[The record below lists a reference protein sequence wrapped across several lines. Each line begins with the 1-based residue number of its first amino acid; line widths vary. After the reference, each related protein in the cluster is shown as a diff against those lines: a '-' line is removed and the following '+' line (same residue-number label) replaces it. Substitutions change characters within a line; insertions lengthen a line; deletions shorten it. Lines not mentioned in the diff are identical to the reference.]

1 MSEKEDKMMFPFQ
14 SVLRPILKLRIIS
27 FIFQVISI
35 ILSLIQP
42 LLIGRLFDKIN
53 YTGNDSSF
61 DSVIALSIILVIVS
75 LLDFIIYF
83 LKEYSFSKLLA
94 KGANLMRENTLSSV
108 LKLSLK
114 SFEDKDKGDTLNKIL
129 NDSDLYASYAVSAIP
144 QFIIIFIRVI
154 SIYIILFRMNAAL
167 TVIVITIFL
176 IYLFLYFYINKHI
189 RPHIQS
195 ERSTYS
201 NVMTYAQETID
212 GFSTIKIDGKEA
224 YFKKRFSS
232 VLQQYLTTKI
242 AVQRYVSLGNG
253 LLNLFYAII
262 PVIVLSVG
270 AYYVINNQITL
281 GIVIAFYS
289 YTHWIIDPVYSLSD
303 LNKLR
308 QQAKAVLPRLL
319 ELNTVEESDNKK
331 IIEKI
336 ECLEIQN
343 ISFFYNETHEILRDL
358 SLVLKPGMRIAITGE
373 SGIGKSTLAK
383 LILGLMPPK
392 KGLIT
397 ANGMSLEKID
407 LKSYLCKCS
416 YLPQDI
422 FLFSDNL
429 ASNISFSSELDS
441 WLEETISKCYLNNI
455 FERSDFTIDKLSGGE
470 KQRIA
475 LARAI
480 YRKPSVLICDE
491 PTSSLDENTEQAVI
505 KTIDKYLKNH
515 SCIFVVI
522 THRKSLLNICDVELK
537 LKGSGEFDIIYLQS
551 AT

>member
-1 MSEKEDKMMFPFQ
+1 MFPFQ

-144 QFIIIFIRVI
+144 QFIIIFIRII

-195 ERSTYS
+195 ERGTYS

-212 GFSTIKIDGKEA
+212 GFSTIKIDGKEF

-407 LKSYLCKCS
+407 LKSYLCQCS

-429 ASNISFSSELDS
+429 ASNISFSNELDS
-441 WLEETISKCYLNNI
+441 WLEETINKCYLNNI